1 MAIAQTIANY
11 LVDHHV
17 DYHVFPHDYAESTFD
32 AACASNMNPHKVA
45 KAVVIATKG
54 HYKRTYCVVVL
65 PADRYVNMHGI
76 RDVANIKVELAK
88 EYELTVLFPDC
99 AVGAIPALGEAYGL
113 PTFIDE
119 SIVDSGPGF
128 FFEAGDH
135 QELIRIDVNKLE
147 DLLPM
152 AEFVS
157 VTKRHFSR

>member
-1 MAIAQTIANY
+1 MAIARTIANY

-17 DYHVFPHDYAESTFD
+17 DYHVYSHAYSESAYD
-32 AACASNMNPHKVA
+32 SACASNLKPASVA
-45 KAVVIATKG
+45 KAVVIATKR

-65 PADRYVNMHGI
+65 PADRDVDLHEV
-76 RDVANIKVELAK
+76 RDIAFQDVELAK

-113 PTFIDE
+113 PTYIDEAFIDTE
-119 SIVDSGPGF
+119 SDI

-135 QELIRIDVNKLE
+135 QELIRIDTHQLE
-147 DLLPM
+147 ALLPD

-157 VTKRHFSR
+157 ISKTHRA